1 MKINLRQT
9 GGIVDADDQFDLDET
24 SLTVSSRGEPPR
36 TRRLSKPEHAKV
48 AAAAK
53 KLLAHPADPSAKPA
67 FTASDSMLTELKVG
81 DAHQTRHFEVT
92 SGQDAPDELW
102 DLVDA
107 LNDAAKPR

>member
-1 MKINLRQT
+1 VKIHLRQT
-9 GGIVDADDQFDLDET
+9 GGIVGADDRFDLDDA

-48 AAAAK
+48 AAVAK
-53 KLLAHPADPSAKPA
+53 KLLAHAAPPSAKPE

-81 DAHQTRHFEVT
+81 DAHQTRHFEVA